1 MIRGVLFDV
10 DGVLVDSE
18 EFIAEAA
25 VIMFAELYGVTVA
38 PAEFTPF
45 VGTGETS
52 YLGGVAAAHGL
63 DLDVDKAKARTYELY
78 LDVIRGRLHPVPG
91 AVELVRELRVNGFRT
106 AIATSADR
114 VKLDA
119 NLREAG
125 LLEEDFDA
133 VLTGL
138 DVVRKKPFPDIY
150 LEAARRIGVAPAD
163 CLVIE
168 DAIEGI
174 RAGKEAGSTCV
185 GISTSFDESRLK
197 KAGATVVLPDLSG
210 GLAALGLGKKRRS

>member
-1 MIRGVLFDV
+1 MIRGILFDV

-18 EFIAEAA
+18 VFIAEAA
-25 VIMFAELYGVTVA
+25 VIMFAELYGITVL
-38 PAEFTPF
+38 PSEFTPF

-52 YLGGVAAAHGL
+52 YLGGVALAHGI
-63 DLDVDKAKARTYELY
+63 DLDVGKAKARTYELY
-78 LDVIRGRLHPVPG
+78 MQVIRGKLKAVPG
-91 AVELVRELRVNGFRT
+91 AVELVHELRANGFKT

-114 VKLDA
+114 VKLDG

-125 LLEEDFDA
+125 LLENDFDA

-163 CLVIE
+163 CLVLE
-168 DAIEGI
+168 DAPEGI
-174 RAGKEAGSTCV
+174 RAGSAAGAACV
-185 GISTSFDESRLK
+185 GISTSFTEKRLK
-197 KAGATVVLPDLSG
+197 DSGAYLVLADFSG
-210 GLAALGLGKKRRS
+210 GMAALGLHPPY

>member
-150 LEAARRIGVAPAD
+150 LEAARRIGVAPAE